1 MKLKQGFT
9 LVELL
14 LVVAIL
20 AIVAAAASPTFFQG
34 AQEALAEARKAPFL
48 AAYQNTVSGANT
60 ALSTALTRGENA
72 DESGAIPRFI
82 EYTPISARTFK
93 DEEGRNFTMSAY
105 YDRTN
110 KEVII
115 YAGHYVSNNDEPST
129 GSGYPV
135 TDPTPDGLNQFWKDL
150 NGHTD

>member
-1 MKLKQGFT
+1 MKKKTGFT

-20 AIVAAAASPTFFQG
+20 AIVAAAASPTFFAG

-60 ALSTALTRGENA
+60 ALSTAMSRGETVDNT
-72 DESGAIPRFI
+72 GIIPRFQN
-82 EYTPISARTFK
+82 YAPISSRTFK
-93 DEEGRNFTMSAY
+93 DEIGNNYTMSAY
-105 YDRTN
+105 FDRGN
-110 KEVII
+110 NEVIV
-115 YAGHYVSNNDEPST
+115 YAGPYVSNDVEPST
-129 GSGYPV
+129 NAAYTV